1 MFLLYEQQA
10 VWHSEATDRTTDWVL
25 QQKNDSAP
33 SAAAPPQVDVSPT
46 THASGPHHGPWQTVD
61 KIVGKLHLI
70 SSKIHSM
77 TSKTTSR

>member
-1 MFLLYEQQA
+1 MLLLCKQQA
-10 VWHSEATDRTTDWVL
+10 VWHSASTERTKDWVL
-25 QQKNDSAP
+25 QQKNDGAP
-33 SAAAPPQVDVSPT
+33 SATASPRVDVSPT

-77 TSKTTSR
+77 TSKTISG